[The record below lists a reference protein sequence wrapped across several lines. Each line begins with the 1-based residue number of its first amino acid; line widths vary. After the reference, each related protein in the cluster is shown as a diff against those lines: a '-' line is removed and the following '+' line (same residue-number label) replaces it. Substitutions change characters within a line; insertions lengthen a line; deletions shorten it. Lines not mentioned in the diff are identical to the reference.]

1 MKGSA
6 LLVRQSGGMRGGRGA
21 VDGGMRKG
29 SWNSLGER
37 VGIASE
43 QRGGMRGGAGTL

>member
-1 MKGSA
+1 
-6 LLVRQSGGMRGGRGA
+6 MRG
-21 VDGGMRKG
+21 G

-43 QRGGMRGGAGTL
+43 QRGGMRGGELEFFRCKGRHC